1 MITYTMPLD
10 MTPGEY
16 PLRVHLSQYDSAFTL
31 RFDLFSS
38 DGDLALTGDISAS
51 VRGMKQ
57 DGHGYSAEATISGNR
72 VTVTGDRQMTAIA
85 GDNLFEIVLTQNGE
99 ELSSANF
106 ILDIER
112 ATLDKDTLPSGS
124 VIRELVNVIDRTD
137 EILEAADT
145 IDSKLSD
152 LDALFEEVR
161 SAKSDAEHAAE
172 NAVND
177 VQDELHNELLQMAAI
192 KDYLDNYISDLAYGD
207 EVSY

>member
-152 LDALFEEVR
+152 LDDLFEEVH
-161 SAKSDAEHAAE
+161 SAISTAEHAAE

-177 VQDELHNELLQMAAI
+177 VQDELHDELLQMASI